1 MSPHGRLT
9 FAAQRCRW
17 RLSWDALGQVPGHM
31 FDGREAGRRVIASQ
45 ALASG
50 SSGNTPRVPKAE
62 EIVAL
67 YREAWASG
75 RNRS

>member
-1 MSPHGRLT
+1 
-9 FAAQRCRW
+9 
-17 RLSWDALGQVPGHM
+17 M
-31 FDGREAGRRVIASQ
+31 FDGPEAGRRVIASQ

-50 SSGNTPRVPKAE
+50 SPGNTPRVPEAE